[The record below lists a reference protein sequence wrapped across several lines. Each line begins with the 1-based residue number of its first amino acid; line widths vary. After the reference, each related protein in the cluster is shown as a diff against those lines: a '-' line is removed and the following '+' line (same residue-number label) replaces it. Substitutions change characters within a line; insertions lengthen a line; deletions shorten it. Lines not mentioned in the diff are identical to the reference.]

1 MDIYFHILTI
11 VNSSAVNMGILVALW
26 DPCVCYLT
34 DIKQYY
40 LVILTVEYM
49 ACNTKIEDL
58 SKVKHKW

>member
-26 DPCVCYLT
+26 DPYVCYLT